1 MCNRATAL
9 DEQTMVSPACT
20 GYWLRNDSISC
31 RAYLYVQY
39 WLEGGDRSVPAY
51 QDSIH
56 SVMEKQF
63 TSLELC
69 AGAGGQARGLEDA
82 GFQHVALVEIDHY
95 ACETLRAN
103 RPEWNVIEADLNS
116 WDPSPFQGKVD
127 LLSGGVPCPPFSVA
141 GKQLGKK
148 DSRELFDRAID
159 IVSVVHPRGVMFENV
174 RGLLDPKFDDF
185 RRHISNR
192 LRRQGYSPKWK
203 LLQASDFGVPQLRP
217 RLVCVAL
224 RTVDI
229 KYFSWP
235 TPSKAKSATVGEAL
249 KDLMAVNGWSGAER
263 WALKADDIAPTLV
276 GGSKKHGGADLGPTR
291 SKNAWKQL
299 GVDGGGIADSAPES
313 GQPVDLEPKLT
324 VRMAARLQGFGDTWQ
339 FQGGKTAAYRQVG
352 NAFPPPVAKEV
363 GCRIIEAWREND
375 NARE

>member
-1 MCNRATAL
+1 
-9 DEQTMVSPACT
+9 
-20 GYWLRNDSISC
+20 
-31 RAYLYVQY
+31 
-39 WLEGGDRSVPAY
+39 
-51 QDSIH
+51 
-56 SVMEKQF
+56 MEKQF